1 MLNIL
6 GIHSSKKGDLVPK
19 LQRIE
24 TVRSDKKGGGFGDN
38 LDTYLKTIF
47 F

>member
-6 GIHSSKKGDLVPK
+6 GIHSSKKENLVPK

-24 TVRSDKKGGGFGDN
+24 TMRNDKKRRFGR
-38 LDTYLKTIF
+38 
-47 F
+47 